1 VTLNYNSPG
10 DLSKGGLLAVHIV
23 ITVVLGLGI
32 LYGRLILITFRA
44 PYNNIPPPR
53 LVPRNTPL
61 AVPPGNL
68 PRIPGTPISTSTNH
82 SSENASLR
90 EGEADDNS
98 NNAVGLTTGRRSR
111 QAADDETHVRFR
123 SPLISAEG
131 SFSFSGSDKD
141 AENSLLL
148 AAEASGLSFMTRVSP
163 ISPEHGD
170 LGRESEPLRRRGLWM
185 SSVAWRLFLDLWTI
199 KFYNSVMSL

>member
-1 VTLNYNSPG
+1 M
-10 DLSKGGLLAVHIV
+10 GGSSRQLA
-23 ITVVLGLGI
+23 
-32 LYGRLILITFRA
+32 A
-44 PYNNIPPPR
+44 DSW
-53 LVPRNTPL
+53 NTDDH
-61 AVPPGNL
+61 
-68 PRIPGTPISTSTNH
+68 R

-90 EGEADDNS
+90 EGEASDNN

-111 QAADDETHVRFR
+111 QTADDETHVRFR

-131 SFSFSGSDKD
+131 SFSFSGSDKEVQN
-141 AENSLLL
+141 AVLL

-163 ISPEHGD
+163 ISSEHGD
-170 LGRESEPLRRRGLWM
+170 LGRESESLRRRGLWM